1 MIKIETVR
9 GLTLQTSAF
18 EQCSRFY
25 QEIWGLRRWPRDEAG
40 TEYFA
45 GRGTEP
51 WILRLVAST
60 DAALGSVRLGVGSVE
75 QVERAHRSL
84 SDAGIELD
92 GPARPLAGPGGYI
105 GFHFKD
111 PDGRW
116 TEISAIGSPAV
127 DFPQGTSCA
136 ERISHIVVNSVNA
149 RRLAEFYVS
158 VLGFSISDWYER
170 DYIIFLRCGEDHH
183 SLGFS
188 QAKNSSL
195 NHMAFLVDDA
205 AAVLAASDRV
215 KASGGGEP
223 VWGPGRHGPGGNVF
237 SYFEDPAGFVTE
249 YTAELIQ
256 IKHPG
261 EWQAKEWQRTPENGN
276 VWGTGR
282 PSPRAIALMEG
293 SEQKVT
299 GQK

>member
-1 MIKIETVR
+1 MIKIDTVR
-9 GLTLQTSAF
+9 GLVLQTPAF

-25 QEIWGLRRWPRDEAG
+25 EEIWGLRRWPGYGAG
-40 TEYFA
+40 TDYFA
-45 GRGTEP
+45 GRGAEP
-51 WILRLVAST
+51 WILRLDTAT
-60 DAALGSVRLGVGSVE
+60 NAALGSLRLGVGSVG
-75 QVERAHRSL
+75 QVEAANSAL
-84 SDAGIELD
+84 SKAGVELD
-92 GPARPLAGPGGYI
+92 GPARQLEGPGSYI
-105 GFHFKD
+105 GFHFRD

-127 DFPQGTSCA
+127 QEGTARA

-188 QAKNSSL
+188 QAKNCSL
-195 NHMAFLVDDA
+195 NHMAFLVDDQ
-205 AAVLAASDRV
+205 AAVLAATERV
-215 KASGGGEP
+215 KAQGGGEP

-261 EWQAKEWQRTPENGN
+261 EWQAKEWKRTPENGN

-282 PSPRAIALMEG
+282 PSARAIELMEG
-293 SEQKVT
+293 GEQVDSVSK
-299 GQK
+299 QK